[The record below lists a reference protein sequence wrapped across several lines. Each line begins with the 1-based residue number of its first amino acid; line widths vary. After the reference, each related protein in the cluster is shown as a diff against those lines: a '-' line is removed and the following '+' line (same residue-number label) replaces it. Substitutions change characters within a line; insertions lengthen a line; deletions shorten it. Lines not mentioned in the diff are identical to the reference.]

1 MSGPPALCWWP
12 LAATACVVSLLMGDA
27 NAAET
32 PAARTVVT
40 IHLGAES
47 YPSNPVLDATI
58 RDALLAHVDSP
69 IDYFAEYLKDDVLP
83 PEDASRALA
92 DYIGRTFQRRRID
105 LVIAMT
111 DRSLRFV
118 LDHRRE
124 LFPDAPVVFATLSV
138 PGEVLRS
145 DGRFTGIRM
154 ASAYAQTLALALQL
168 HPSTQRVFVVAHS
181 PGAET
186 VDAVRGEL
194 RASSG
199 QTPLTYLD
207 YDTVAGLVNAVKAVP
222 PRSVILYIW
231 HAQKEPGNLVYP
243 DEIARRVALAA
254 AVPVYGTSDFYLG
267 SGIVGGVMR
276 RTAETGTRVGELA
289 SRILNGERP
298 GDIPIETARMVPI
311 LDWRQL
317 QRWNIPRGRL
327 PQGAEV
333 RYEVPSAWQVYR
345 PYIIAAI
352 AVVMAQLLL
361 IAGLLTQ
368 RARRRRAEQ
377 ATRAS
382 ETALRTSYERTRHL
396 AGRLINAQEAAH
408 AHIARDLHDG
418 VGQQVA
424 EVALEIGTLQ
434 RSSAHLQDA
443 GTQQALRKIQD
454 DTRAMSDEIRR
465 LSHELHPA
473 TLRLVGLTTAL
484 NAHCIEVA
492 KRHHVQVS
500 CTSAGDLK
508 LHPDLAVDLFRIAQ
522 EALRNGI
529 VHGRARRL
537 AVSLS
542 RSGEYVELVVTDDGR
557 GFDVERVRAAGS
569 GLGLVSIEE
578 RAHAFG
584 GSVHIASGP
593 QGTTIR
599 VRGLARTHVENVN
612 PALTPGERA

>member
-1 MSGPPALCWWP
+1 
-12 LAATACVVSLLMGDA
+12 MG
-27 NAAET
+27 NVHAAET
-32 PAARTVVT
+32 PTARTVLT

-47 YPSNPVLDATI
+47 FPSNPVLDANI
-58 RDALLAHVDSP
+58 RDAILGHVDSP
-69 IDYFAEYLKDDVLP
+69 IDYFAEYLKDDALP
-83 PEDASRALA
+83 LEDASRALA
-92 DYIGRTFQRRRID
+92 DYIGRTFQGRRID
-105 LVIAMT
+105 LVIAMS
-111 DRSLRFV
+111 DQSLRFV
-118 LDHRRE
+118 VDHRRE

-138 PGEVLRS
+138 PREVLRS
-145 DGRFTGIRM
+145 DGRFTGIRV

-181 PGAET
+181 PGEET
-186 VDAVRGEL
+186 NVVRSEL
-194 RASSG
+194 RASSP
-199 QTPLTYLD
+199 QTQLTYLD

-231 HAQKEPGNLVYP
+231 HAQSEPGNLVYP
-243 DEIARRVALAA
+243 DQIARRVALAA
-254 AVPVYGTSDFYLG
+254 SVPVYGTSDFYIG
-267 SGIVGGVMR
+267 SGVVGGVMR

-317 QRWNIPRGRL
+317 QRWNIPEALL
-327 PQGAEV
+327 PRGAEV
-333 RYEVPSAWQVYR
+333 RYEVRSPWQVYR
-345 PYIIAAI
+345 SYIIAAI
-352 AVVMAQLLL
+352 AVVVAQVLL
-361 IAGLLTQ
+361 IAGLLAQ
-368 RARRRRAEQ
+368 RERRRGAEQ

-382 ETALRTSYERTRHL
+382 ETALRTSYERIRQL
-396 AGRLINAQEAAH
+396 AGRLINAQEAVH

-418 VGQQVA
+418 VCQQIA
-424 EVALEIGTLQ
+424 EVALEIGTLR
-434 RSSAHLQDA
+434 RSSAHVQDA
-443 GTQQALRKIQD
+443 QTQQALRKIQD
-454 DTRAMSDEIRR
+454 DTRAMYDEIRR

-473 TLRLVGLTTAL
+473 TLRLVGLATAL

-500 CTSAGDLK
+500 CTSSGDLK

-542 RSGEYVELVVTDDGR
+542 RSGGHVELVVTDDGR
-557 GFDVERVRAAGS
+557 GFDVEGVRAAGR

-584 GSVHIASGP
+584 GSVHITSGP
-593 QGTTIR
+593 HGTTVR
-599 VRGLARTHVENVN
+599 VRGPARTHVENVN
-612 PALTPGERA
+612 AALTPDEGP

>member
-1 MSGPPALCWWP
+1 MNRPPTLHWWHV
-12 LAATACVVSLLMGDA
+12 AATACAVSLMMGNA
-27 NAAET
+27 QAAET
-32 PAARTVVT
+32 PAARTVLT

-47 YPSNPVLDATI
+47 YPSNPVLDANI
-58 RDALLAHVDSP
+58 RDAILGHVDSP
-69 IDYFAEYLKDDVLP
+69 IDYFAEYLKDDALS

-92 DYIGRTFQRRRID
+92 DYIGRTVQGRRID
-105 LVIAMT
+105 LVIAMS
-111 DRSLRFV
+111 DQSLRFV
-118 LDHRRE
+118 VDHRRE

-138 PGEVLRS
+138 PEEVLRS
-145 DGRFTGIRM
+145 DGRFTGIRV

-168 HPSTQRVFVVAHS
+168 HPSTQHVFVVAHS

-186 VDAVRGEL
+186 VDAIRSEL
-194 RASSG
+194 RASSP
-199 QTPLTYLD
+199 QTQLTYLD

-222 PRSVILYIW
+222 PDSVILYIW
-231 HAQKEPGNLVYP
+231 HAQSEPGNLVYP
-243 DEIARRVALAA
+243 DQIARRVALAA
-254 AVPVYGTSDFYLG
+254 RVPVYGTSDFYIG
-267 SGIVGGVMR
+267 SGVVGGVMR
-276 RTAETGTRVGELA
+276 RTAETGTRVGDLA

-327 PQGAEV
+327 PPGAEV
-333 RYEVPSAWQVYR
+333 RYEMPSAWQAYR
-345 PYIIAAI
+345 PYLIAAI
-352 AVVMAQLLL
+352 AVVTAQMLL

-382 ETALRTSYERTRHL
+382 ETALRTSYERTRQL
-396 AGRLINAQEAAH
+396 ARRLINAQEAAH
-408 AHIARDLHDG
+408 SHIARDLHDG

-443 GTQQALRKIQD
+443 ETQEALRRIQD

-473 TLRLVGLTTAL
+473 TLRLVGLATAL

-500 CTSAGDLK
+500 WTSAGDLK

-529 VHGRARRL
+529 VHGQARRL

-557 GFDVERVRAAGS
+557 GFDVEGVRAAGS

-578 RAHAFG
+578 RAHGFG
-584 GSVHIASGP
+584 GSVDVTSGP

-599 VRGLARTHVENVN
+599 VCGLARTHVEDVN
-612 PALTPGERA
+612 AALTAAEGA